1 MFQVGRKCSLT
12 SLRFFPVT
20 RDVCIPS
27 LVFAT
32 ELTCN
37 IPRTNKENVRFFR
50 HLLMAGGALF
60 TEDIWKIICE
70 GLRGAM
76 RSTLAPIKHLI
87 PCYQVGSSSV
97 SGDDGYRVRV
107 LTRRDASWEQT
118 IRHGQLAEQVSQFT
132 VLYSTCILLFI
143 AFLRYFSFPLCVIN
157 THFNI
162 KGVSTGVAARRRI

>member
-1 MFQVGRKCSLT
+1 
-12 SLRFFPVT
+12 
-20 RDVCIPS
+20 
-27 LVFAT
+27 
-32 ELTCN
+32 
-37 IPRTNKENVRFFR
+37 
-50 HLLMAGGALF
+50 MAGGALF

-118 IRHGQLAEQVSQFT
+118 IRHGQLAEQVSELT
-132 VLYSTCILLFI
+132 LVVLVVLSCLLLLFNCICILNTYLNTRCFYWSRSLRKSLTEVKTSSQRAKRKINDRFSLSFLQVMVMKVLRTPQGTLSLQVFVLFMYNFI
-143 AFLRYFSFPLCVIN
+143 QKF
-157 THFNI
+157 
-162 KGVSTGVAARRRI
+162 

>member
-1 MFQVGRKCSLT
+1 MLLDEFRV
-12 SLRFFPVT
+12 FPIT

-37 IPRTNKENVRFFR
+37 IPRTNKKNVGFFR

-132 VLYSTCILLFI
+132 VPYSACVLLLILLFI
-143 AFLRYFSFPLCVIN
+143 AFLRFLLCVMN
-157 THFNI
+157 TYFNI
-162 KGVSTGVAARRRI
+162 KGVSTGVTARRRI